1 MGALQTEINC
11 ENKNARRSGHYV
23 KLLLTRGANFS
34 SFEKELREI
43 HPYEVPEILEFDP
56 AAVCHAYAEWIVSSC
71 AGGE

>member
-23 KLLLTRGANFS
+23 KLLLTRAANFS

-43 HPYEVPEILEFDP
+43 HPYEVPEIVAFDH